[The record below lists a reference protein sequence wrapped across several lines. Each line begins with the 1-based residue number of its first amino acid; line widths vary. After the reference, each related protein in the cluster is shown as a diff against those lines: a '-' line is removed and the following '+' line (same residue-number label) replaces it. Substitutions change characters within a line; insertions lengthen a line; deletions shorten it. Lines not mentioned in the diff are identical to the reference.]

1 MEVVH
6 LNVQQALEMEEV
18 VDVEITA
25 AEKVEQERKPAGKRG
40 PASPSKF
47 FHMSPILNLFD
58 V

>member
-25 AEKVEQERKPAGKRG
+25 AGKVEQGRKPAGKMG

-47 FHMSPILNLFD
+47 FHMSPDFKPL
-58 V
+58 